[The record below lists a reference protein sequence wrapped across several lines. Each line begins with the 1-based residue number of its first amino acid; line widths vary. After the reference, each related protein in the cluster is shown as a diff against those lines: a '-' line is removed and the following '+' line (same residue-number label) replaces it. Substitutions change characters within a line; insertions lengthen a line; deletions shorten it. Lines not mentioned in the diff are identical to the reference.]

1 MLSLS
6 DVAEK
11 AEGSLMLHSINELR
25 EHHPPSPVGGAN
37 VTMTTT
43 PIYHTLALLHT
54 VLGEHDKVIH
64 VPMISLCSEFYIE
77 PFSHL
82 NHIQTD

>member
-1 MLSLS
+1 MYGACDFMISVRHSLSLPPP

-25 EHHPPSPVGGAN
+25 EHQPPSQGGGAN
-37 VTMTTT
+37 VAMATT

-54 VLGEHDKVIH
+54 VVGEHDKVPYLI
-64 VPMISLCSEFYIE
+64 
-77 PFSHL
+77 
-82 NHIQTD
+82 

>member
-1 MLSLS
+1 MIVTALFLYNYI

-25 EHHPPSPVGGAN
+25 EHQPQSPEGGAIA
-37 VTMTTT
+37 MATT

-54 VLGEHDKVIH
+54 VLGDPDKV
-64 VPMISLCSEFYIE
+64 L
-77 PFSHL
+77 L
-82 NHIQTD
+82 NFL

>member
-1 MLSLS
+1 MELVTSWLLYATPSLSLSPSLS

-25 EHHPPSPVGGAN
+25 EPSQGDGAN
-37 VTMTTT
+37 VVMATT

-54 VLGEHDKVIH
+54 VVGEYDKVN
-64 VPMISLCSEFYIE
+64 MSEY
-77 PFSHL
+77 
-82 NHIQTD
+82 

>member
-1 MLSLS
+1 MGSNKLDDCCILCSLS

-25 EHHPPSPVGGAN
+25 EHQPPSPGGGAN
-37 VTMTTT
+37 VAMATT

-54 VLGEHDKVIH
+54 VLGEHDKVTQCGA
-64 VPMISLCSEFYIE
+64 PA
-77 PFSHL
+77 
-82 NHIQTD
+82 

>member
-1 MLSLS
+1 MELVTSWLLYAIPSLSPSPSLS

-25 EHHPPSPVGGAN
+25 EHQPPSQGDGAN
-37 VTMTTT
+37 VVMATT

-54 VLGEHDKVIH
+54 VVGEYDKVN
-64 VPMISLCSEFYIE
+64 MSEY
-77 PFSHL
+77 
-82 NHIQTD
+82 